1 MSDGDFITQ
10 CMFQPL
16 PTFFAKHSADRGG
29 NVLGLDKVA
38 ENGILWLA
46 TLAVKGPERAA
57 VAQEK
62 MTAWVAAVEAYAKS
76 IDRLIDFKYLNYA
89 DPSQDPMASYGAENL
104 AKIKA
109 AAEKY
114 DPKGVFQS
122 RVLGG
127 FKISKVGGA

>member
-1 MSDGDFITQ
+1 M
-10 CMFQPL
+10 
-16 PTFFAKHSADRGG
+16 
-29 NVLGLDKVA
+29 LGLDKVT

-57 VAQEK
+57 IAQAK
-62 MTAWVAAVEAYAKS
+62 MTAWVADVESYAKS
-76 IDRLIDFKYLNYA
+76 IDGLIDFKYLNYA
-89 DPSQDPMASYGAENL
+89 DPSQDPMATYGAENL

-122 RVLGG
+122 RVPGG
-127 FKISKVGGA
+127 FKISKVGSV

>member
-1 MSDGDFITQ
+1 
-10 CMFQPL
+10 MFQPL
-16 PTFFAKHSADRGG
+16 PTLFAKHSAERGG
-29 NVLGLDKVA
+29 NVLGLDKVT

-57 VAQEK
+57 IAQAK
-62 MTAWVAAVEAYAKS
+62 MTAWVADVESYAKS
-76 IDRLIDFKYLNYA
+76 NDRLIDFKYLNYA
-89 DPSQDPMASYGAENL
+89 DPSQDPMATYGAENL

-122 RVLGG
+122 RIPGG
-127 FKISKVGGA
+127 FKISKVDTA